1 MWLPLLSLRAQ
12 HSHQGTREMCK
23 REPWQRALIAG
34 ACWGLCWP
42 FWPVLGRKGDVG
54 AMSAVVPSLDL
65 CTSFYWKSVIA
76 VTLTLRHLRRTPLGW
91 AAWSLVLLW
100 AIGFTRLA
108 WGRQREQYHLTAQ
121 STDQYVHGDVLL
133 IPLPFWSMNHS
144 WTNEEMYFP
153 LFKTEIITLT

>member
-54 AMSAVVPSLDL
+54 AMSACSSQLGPLHFILLKIGDCRYFNSETFATH
-65 CTSFYWKSVIA
+65 TSVLSSMILSATVSNWFYK
-76 VTLTLRHLRRTPLGW
+76 TCLG
-91 AAWSLVLLW
+91 
-100 AIGFTRLA
+100 
-108 WGRQREQYHLTAQ
+108 
-121 STDQYVHGDVLL
+121 
-133 IPLPFWSMNHS
+133 
-144 WTNEEMYFP
+144 
-153 LFKTEIITLT
+153 KTERTVSPDCTKHRPVCPWGCPTHSFAFLEHEPLLNQWRNVLSLI